1 MSDRSRAHR
10 PRLYLGATLALAFP
24 SLLFVASPACD
35 NNVIVPGEGGAGGA
49 GGDDPTRSTG
59 RASTG
64 ARIDGGTD
72 AFPDYV
78 DPGCPNKP
86 PPIYDL
92 QCDPYVQGNG
102 DCFFDEGCYIY
113 VEYPPDPCG
122 QEIYGAVC
130 VPAGTGQQGDPCGGP
145 QSCGPGLACVIT
157 GSGTQC
163 VTLCPLEGADNCP
176 QGMVCEP
183 IDVEGFGGCL

>member
-1 MSDRSRAHR
+1 MLARSRSSR
-10 PRLYLGATLALAFP
+10 PRRLAFGAAFALFFP
-24 SLLFVASPACD
+24 TLLFIASPACD
-35 NNVIVPGEGGAGGA
+35 GDVIVPGEGGGGQ
-49 GGDDPTRSTG
+49 GGEDPTRFTT

-64 ARIDGGTD
+64 ARIDGGQD
-72 AFPDYV
+72 AFPDYT

-92 QCDPYVQGNG
+92 QCDPYQQGNG

-122 QEIYGAVC
+122 QEVYGAVC